1 MPRTVQ
7 AHHWRVTMSSTTGKM
22 TGRELGIKYGGTPIP
37 PDDPIFRPGFT
48 IGATVP
54 YRQRPAGSTSEASD
68 TAPTEA
74 QTPPAGDM
82 SDPKVAGRIQDRVD
96 QFMIDEDR
104 KAGLT

>member
-1 MPRTVQ
+1 
-7 AHHWRVTMSSTTGKM
+7 MSLPDGKM
-22 TGRELGIKYGGTPIP
+22 TGRELITKYGGTAIP
-37 PDDPIFRPGFT
+37 PDDPIFKPGFT

-54 YRQRPAGSTSEASD
+54 YRQRPAGSTSEASS

-74 QTPPAGDM
+74 QTPQEGDM
-82 SDPKVAGRIQDRVD
+82 SDPKVAGRMQDRID